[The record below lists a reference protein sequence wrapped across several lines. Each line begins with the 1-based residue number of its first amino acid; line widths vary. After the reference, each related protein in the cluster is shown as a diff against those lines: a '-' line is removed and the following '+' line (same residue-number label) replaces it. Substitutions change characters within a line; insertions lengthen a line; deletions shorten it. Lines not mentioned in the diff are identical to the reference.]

1 MIHWYINIYSSSV
14 LIISV
19 VTRYVDPLAQLE
31 VNPPTV
37 TCDSVSVTFTT
48 NGDTQC
54 QLDSGSFTD
63 CKSPYHQSGLHGGKH
78 TITIKTSDGI
88 NQESVSFTAPG
99 SVRMYV
105 CMYVCVCVCVCVYV
119 CVCK

>member
-1 MIHWYINIYSSSV
+1 MIHINTYSSSV

-19 VTRYVDPLAQLE
+19 VTRDVDPLAQLE

-54 QLDSGSFTD
+54 QLDSDSFTD

-88 NQESVSFTAPG
+88 SQESVSFTVTG
-99 SVRMYV
+99 SV
-105 CMYVCVCVCVCVYV
+105 CMYLCVCVCVNNVYNY
-119 CVCK
+119 CTG